1 MKNVFVSRLKKQKL
15 LDLDW
20 GKKKFVF
27 TSRLKEQKRLDYS
40 DRKTKSVNDISM
52 KKQKLLNCNS
62 NKRKILFSSRLKM
75 EAENAEVT
83 RFAIP
88 LRTILT
94 LLLKQSWQEK
104 LE

>member
-1 MKNVFVSRLKKQKL
+1 
-15 LDLDW
+15 
-20 GKKKFVF
+20 
-27 TSRLKEQKRLDYS
+27 
-40 DRKTKSVNDISM
+40 M

-83 RFAIP
+83 RFVIP